1 MSEKRE
7 QMIPTDRAV
16 GNGYKSY
23 KIWVRVAQPADQVG
37 REINVELVHTP
48 DTPAISEN
56 ELFTDKLHYI
66 LNETS
71 GHGDPIGNTSAG
83 ALWKIPPMDRTGD
96 NGCGLFNARDRDSLI
111 VEQLDRVTSEIHVR
125 GLYKMR
131 QGEELFTYE
140 AYRIRKISD
149 LSNAD
154 GELATE
160 QKFVAE
166 NDAAIGLFFVFVP
179 MLRQNLGTS
188 ASEMNNDVLLMLS
201 LVSGIA
207 TDVVAPAECPD
218 AEFNLESYLNDLVT
232 VQDALA
238 FHVCPF
244 RLFKGMLSNTTITRD
259 HKKTVFPVVI
269 RPVTCRV
276 FPRTQNTLPCKWQ
289 LATTPPNSR
298 TTTSSSLPMRKMRR
312 IPRRATTCLKRPTCQ
327 ST

>member
-1 MSEKRE
+1 MSDIPE

-16 GNGYKSY
+16 GNGYKPS
-23 KIWVRVAQPADQVG
+23 KNGVRVAQPADQVG

-56 ELFTDKLHYI
+56 ELFTDKLHYTI
-66 LNETS
+66 NDTS

-96 NGCGLFNARDRDSLI
+96 NGCRPFNARDRDSLI

-125 GLYKMR
+125 GFYKMR

-140 AYRIRKISD
+140 AYRIRYISD
-149 LSNAD
+149 LSYAD

-166 NDAAIGLFFVFVP
+166 NDAAIGLFFIFVP

-188 ASEMNNDVLLMLS
+188 PSEMSNDVLLMLS

-218 AEFNLESYLNDLVT
+218 SEFNLESYLNDLVT

-238 FHVCPF
+238 FHVCPI
-244 RLFKGMLSNTTITRD
+244 RNFKKDAEQHNNYQRPQKIS
-259 HKKTVFPVVI
+259 FPGCHSSCYLPSFPQDPEYPPMQVA
-269 RPVTCRV
+269 VTNGSSV
-276 FPRTQNTLPCKWQ
+276 QQNL
-289 LATTPPNSR
+289 R
-298 TTTSSSLPMRKMRR
+298 MRR
-312 IPRRATTCLKRPTCQ
+312 LHHRVRERLHLRVCQ
-327 ST
+327 